1 MVTCHFWAKI
11 AAANDF
17 FFSKKPLI
25 EIPCTSWPFH
35 CAIFKK
41 KFLEQIQSY
50 EDALF
55 LGLKWPV

>member
-41 KFLEQIQSY
+41 KIVRTDPKL
-50 EDALF
+50 
-55 LGLKWPV
+55 